1 MRDSAAPDSDNR
13 LDALG
18 LRCPEPVM
26 MTRLT
31 LRKMTPG
38 QTLLVIADDPSTA
51 RDIPSFCQFMQH
63 SLVFSQT
70 DTLPYEFVIEKGA

>member
-1 MRDSAAPDSDNR
+1 MSEQVAPEADNT

-31 LRKMTPG
+31 LRKMEQG
-38 QTLLVIADDPSTA
+38 QSLLVTADDPATA
-51 RDIPSFCQFMQH
+51 RDIPTFCQFMH
-63 SLVFSQT
+63 HNLLFSQT
-70 DTLPYEFVIEKGA
+70 EILPYQFVIEKGA